1 MNLKYLLCIFFF
13 LTIRGISFSQDR
25 FAGNLEVVNN
35 LIDESFTSL
44 NNNLLVLG
52 KDKFYL
58 IIYDP
63 SDPESSY
70 LFERFKN
77 RFYDYKLIIN
87 EDLDSIDYKIVFKTP
102 VIKTTYNRIFTDQLL
117 GTKKV
122 EREISVSYGSE
133 LEEKESSKILYKQ
146 DFSKKAKDSIDLD
159 KVSNA
164 EDERFNF
171 SSSNLPE
178 ESTVNQVRFP
188 AIIIGISAA
197 AIILFFTIRSK

>member
-25 FAGNLEVVNN
+25 FTTNLEIVNS
-35 LIDESFTSL
+35 LIDESFISL
-44 NNNLLVLG
+44 NNNLLISG

-58 IIYDP
+58 VLFDP
-63 SDPESSY
+63 SVPESSY

-87 EDLDSIDYKIVFKTP
+87 EDSDSIDYKIVFKTP
-102 VIKTTYNRIFTDQLL
+102 VIKTKYNRIFTDQLL

-133 LEEKESSKILYKQ
+133 LEEKDSSKILYKQ
-146 DFSKKAKDSIDLD
+146 NFNKKAKDSLDLD
-159 KVSNA
+159 KVSIA
-164 EDERFNF
+164 EDKRFNF

-178 ESTVNQVRFP
+178 ESTLNQVLFP